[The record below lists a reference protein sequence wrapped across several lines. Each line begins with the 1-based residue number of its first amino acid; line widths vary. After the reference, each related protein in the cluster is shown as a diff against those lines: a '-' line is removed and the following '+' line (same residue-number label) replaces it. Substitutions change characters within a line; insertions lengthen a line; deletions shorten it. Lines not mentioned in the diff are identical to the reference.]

1 MRPTAPLPSPQ
12 ADRAEVTDVPRH
24 ERRRSGRNR
33 RLRWLVPV
41 VGFVVTILLVRAFVA
56 APFSIPSG
64 SMEPTLQIGDR
75 ILVSRLGSSQDL
87 RRGDVIVFDAS
98 KAFNLDEGTP
108 SLLQRVSDAVASL
121 VGQGSDTDYV
131 KRVVGL
137 PGDHV
142 RCCAEDGRL
151 VVNGVPVDEP
161 YLYPGDKPSATTF
174 DVTLPPGRVWVMG
187 DHRSESADSRSQ
199 LGAPGGGM
207 VPEED
212 IIGQVWVRY
221 WPPGRIGTLS
231 QVPLSAIPR
240 NGQ

>member
-1 MRPTAPLPSPQ
+1 MTPTAPLTSPQ
-12 ADRAEVTDVPRH
+12 PERAEVTDGPRH
-24 ERRRSGRNR
+24 ERRRSGRDR
-33 RLRWLVPV
+33 RLRWLVPAV
-41 VGFVVTILLVRAFVA
+41 VVVVTVVLVRAFVV

-75 ILVSRLGSSQDL
+75 ILVSRLGSPQDL

-108 SLLQRVSDAVASL
+108 SLLQRVTDAVGSL

-142 RCCAEDGRL
+142 RCCAVDGRV

-161 YLYPGDKPSATTF
+161 YLFPGDKPSATTF
-174 DVTLPPGRVWVMG
+174 DVTLPAGRVWVMG
-187 DHRSESADSRSQ
+187 DHRSSSADSRSQ

-231 QVPLSAIPR
+231 PVPLSAIPR